1 MISGRFTHA
10 LRIKTLRSDP
20 QALLDAFEDAP
31 EDQPDSIASS
41 IGKWRLLENVPFNY
55 LVPDASMLPR
65 ESIRFFQVDDLW
77 INSLIDGALSLGGAT
92 SDDHSLA
99 RALGPR
105 LHANGQRAAASRR
118 AERLGTAAPQPV
130 EVPTSPG
137 IASGFLLRSN
147 AVSGWPGMEAEGQD
161 ANGTKLNIL
170 RITHLS
176 EDVLF
181 GLFDGLLETLVLHPP
196 SEGLHFGFGDD
207 GKKQLRFTTDAS
219 GSQMAGDPIP
229 GQTVSPTLR
238 DGATAGRVLNI
249 AQLKQDIL
257 AGLQQSQGN
266 NTVFTAAEFALEM
279 TTGIDEV
286 VFSFPKRNV
295 SAGKPSESGGH
306 SEPA

>member
-1 MISGRFTHA
+1 MISGRFAHA
-10 LRIKTLRSDP
+10 VKIKILRSNP
-20 QALLDAFEDAP
+20 QALLEAFDDTP

-55 LVPDASMLPR
+55 LVPDASMAPP

-92 SDDHSLA
+92 RDDLA
-99 RALGPR
+99 LAQALTPR
-105 LHANGQRAAASRR
+105 LHANGRAAAASRR
-118 AERLGTAAPQPV
+118 AERLGIAAPPPV

-161 ANGTKLNIL
+161 SNGTKLNIL
-170 RITHLS
+170 RLAHLAD
-176 EDVLF
+176 DVLF
-181 GLFDGLLETLVLHPP
+181 GLFDGLLETLILHPP

-207 GKKQLRFTTDAS
+207 GKKQLRFTANES

-229 GQTVSPTLR
+229 GQTVSLTLR

-295 SAGKPSESGGH
+295 SAGNPSESGGH
-306 SEPA
+306 SEPD